1 VKGRCALVAGRG
13 PPNGP
18 AGKLVYTGGGA
29 RPRAAPPRPRPRGA
43 PPRVGAELLA
53 ADDDMSYPSVLACL
67 SQRLKART
75 GLTSG
80 SLPSQFQLI

>member
-1 VKGRCALVAGRG
+1 MKGRCALVAGRG

-53 ADDDMSYPSVLACL
+53 ADEDMSFLLVFLLWFS
-67 SQRLKART
+67 
-75 GLTSG
+75 GLENK
-80 SLPSQFQLI
+80 QA